1 MGRPKKTS
9 SEEMVA
15 LLEEYYESGGC
26 GEPSGLKFS
35 RLEAFAAGKGMNT
48 KAYDFKR
55 DERVRQRIR
64 ELEQEHELAMEQQ
77 AQTAY
82 KTLDIEGFLKKC
94 KTADDIVAA
103 LREMDAYWKKTCDH
117 ASSLLARD
125 KQFMAE
131 KSGYEKKISD
141 LEKALLQEQKDSA
154 EAVEKSRKLERENA
168 YLRKMLR
175 TCLYPSLANELLR
188 EKHMPV
194 PENSSVKPEAM
205 GALIDGR
212 FPSAFEGVQ
221 EAAEKK
227 PDWKEQLRNALE
239 SQVDRHGK

>member
-15 LLEEYYESGGC
+15 LLEAYFESEGC
-26 GEPSGLKFS
+26 GDPSKLKFS
-35 RLEAFAAGKGMNT
+35 RLEAFAAGKGLET

-55 DERVRQRIR
+55 DEKVRQRIR
-64 ELEQEHELAMEQQ
+64 ELEQEHELALEQQ
-77 AQTAY
+77 ADTAY
-82 KTLDIEGFLKKC
+82 KTLDIEGFLKRC
-94 KTADDIVAA
+94 KTVEDIVAA
-103 LREMDAYWKKTCDH
+103 LQEMDAYWKNACDH
-117 ASSLLARD
+117 ASSVLGRD
-125 KQFMAE
+125 KQFMEE
-131 KSGYEKKISD
+131 KSAYEKKIRE
-141 LEKALLQEQKDSA
+141 LERALSREQEESS
-154 EAVEKSRKLERENA
+154 EAVKKSRKLEKENA

-175 TCLYPSLANELLR
+175 TYLYPGLANELLR

-194 PENSSVKPEAM
+194 PENSAVRPEAM

-221 EAAEKK
+221 AAAEEK

-239 SQVDRHGK
+239 SQVDGHGK